1 MNVSKEFINLITLFE
16 GLKTKAYY
24 DSGGVATIGIGTIV
38 YPGGNIV
45 KINDVITEEQAVEY
59 LNHEVSKKSEQISKA
74 LEGIDINQNQFDA
87 IISLVYNIGYYAFI
101 KSTLLKLIKANPND
115 PAIEKEW
122 NKWNHVQGK
131 VVGGLTSR
139 RKKEFELYSKK

>member
-38 YPGGNIV
+38 YPGGKIV

-59 LNHEVSKKSEQISKA
+59 LNHEVSKKSTQISKA

-101 KSTLLKLIKANPND
+101 KSTLLKMIKADPND

-122 NKWNHVQGK
+122 NKWNHVNGK
-131 VVGGLTSR
+131 VVAGLTSR